1 MSRSPS
7 RKSVWNSQYHAPAC
21 RLSLKITLGLRR
33 SSMSV
38 TWSLTKASCSLKR
51 VSTQSAKSPVWWDLP
66 PFTIFQG
73 NSSSSSVSLRQTMQ
87 RRFTISS
94 ICKAYGYHNT
104 QICSQIPI
112 WNMEWV
118 GLWRK
123 NQLIFKQWFIKGS
136 WKPDDFLYCLV
147 FMSSCIWIWMKKR
160 IILLRE
166 QENVF
171 YMRKVY
177 ASGSRRI
184 EAIMW
189 FCNSSVVITK
199 GYSFI

>member
-21 RLSLKITLGLRR
+21 RRSLKITLGLRR
-33 SSMSV
+33 SSISV

-73 NSSSSSVSLRQTMQ
+73 NSSSSSVSLRQIMQ

-104 QICSQIPI
+104 HRYVHRFLLEI
-112 WNMEWV
+112 WNELVYEGRNTHIQTMIHKRQLKTRRFLVLSGFYVLMYMNSDEKANYSSERT
-118 GLWRK
+118 GKCILYAESLWQR
-123 NQLIFKQWFIKGS
+123 
-136 WKPDDFLYCLV
+136 
-147 FMSSCIWIWMKKR
+147 
-160 IILLRE
+160 
-166 QENVF
+166 
-171 YMRKVY
+171 
-177 ASGSRRI
+177 
-184 EAIMW
+184 
-189 FCNSSVVITK
+189 
-199 GYSFI
+199 